1 MATWT
6 DITNAQVAAGAPLT
20 TALTTAFRDNA
31 IDAGWDYYDA
41 STGVIYD
48 FDVDGTVSSFETP
61 LFDAGYDYRMFGQL
75 QEATAGG
82 AFTVEFYKST
92 AAAYSTAGAFTVL
105 PATGELVYVDV
116 NIPHPN
122 STKLFHSIEG
132 ISTNNVSGGVLQVDY
147 SAYNATA
154 QTVTKLRVSG
164 VTTGFTVGKVW
175 LLRTRTAF
183 TG

>member
-61 LFDAGYDYRMFGQL
+61 LFDAGYDYRLFGQL

-82 AFTVEFYKST
+82 SFTVEFYKST
-92 AAAYSTAGAFTVL
+92 AASYTTPVGFTLSPSTGFTVYL
-105 PATGELVYVDV
+105 DHY
-116 NIPHPN
+116 IPHPN
-122 STKLFHSIEG
+122 STKLFHTMDG
-132 ISTNNVSGGVLQVDY
+132 ISSTNASSSATPVDA
-147 SAYNATA
+147 SSYNATA
-154 QTVTKLRVSG
+154 QTVTKMRING